1 MCIWG
6 ESQSMQIYQ
15 WYRFIMGTA
24 RVLLT
29 QAQAQL
35 LPIAPVLLLV
45 ESHKEPRSSV
55 WKDELQGGW
64 VWTDWMAADPGVRL
78 GCSMGPTSPQPRH
91 RAWTSAPPH
100 RSAKSRIPLQTRK
113 AEQPWRHRRLVLQCA
128 GDLSASLM
136 SLQRAGNSR

>member
-55 WKDELQGGW
+55 WKDELQGG
-64 VWTDWMAADPGVRL
+64 
-78 GCSMGPTSPQPRH
+78 
-91 RAWTSAPPH
+91 
-100 RSAKSRIPLQTRK
+100 
-113 AEQPWRHRRLVLQCA
+113 
-128 GDLSASLM
+128 
-136 SLQRAGNSR
+136 